1 MDVIP
6 FLIYYLG
13 HWGSFRGFHLTFPTL
28 IALNPLPKEL
38 KWELLLP
45 VTQYI
50 PLIYTFGNQGNYY
63 QISPWT
69 QLWASYML
77 SGVWGV
83 VGGSSWLFGSL
94 DITVSTDYV
103 QVDNY
108 RSFWWRTGVVSHIHF
123 PSVNGFQV
131 WKLVQVQKPGQCSG
145 LCIRATAFSLRSHL
159 RLISHDCVIQ
169 KQPCPLP
176 LSLPLENTVLVIS
189 SVALCKSDTPD
200 CYSSLAVSYDGGIHL
215 DFCLTPQ
222 PGLCFRILSSPFLS
236 GHPAL

>member
-1 MDVIP
+1 MDVIS

-45 VTQYI
+45 ITQSI

-77 SGVWGV
+77 SGVVGSGQGV
-83 VGGSSWLFGSL
+83 IMTLWVLGYHCQHRLCPS
-94 DITVSTDYV
+94 
-103 QVDNY
+103 DNY
-108 RSFWWRTGVVSHIHF
+108 RSFWWRTGVVSHIRF

-131 WKLVQVQKPGQCSG
+131 WKLVQVQKPGQRWE

-169 KQPCPLP
+169 K
-176 LSLPLENTVLVIS
+176 
-189 SVALCKSDTPD
+189 
-200 CYSSLAVSYDGGIHL
+200 
-215 DFCLTPQ
+215 
-222 PGLCFRILSSPFLS
+222 
-236 GHPAL
+236 